1 LEQDQTLRRIQD
13 PEGAKQIEEFV
24 KKFSDL
30 KSSPFTMVVYSENSF
45 LVVLLFV
52 FTIFKVLEDISG
64 NCFVENPYIP
74 SNDKG
79 ATMKYFPRTSEQ
91 DKILGIYEEQ
101 STKGV
106 SGLSDQNPSDVL
118 LDLQSEV
125 FQFGTNCPDC
135 NVPCTTNMKLTSK

>member
-30 KSSPFTMVVYSENSF
+30 KSSAFTMVVNSKNSF

-52 FTIFKVLEDISG
+52 LTIFKVLEDISG

-101 STKGV
+101 STQGV

>member
-1 LEQDQTLRRIQD
+1 
-13 PEGAKQIEEFV
+13 
-24 KKFSDL
+24 
-30 KSSPFTMVVYSENSF
+30 
-45 LVVLLFV
+45 VVLLFV
-52 FTIFKVLEDISG
+52 LTIFKVLEDISG

-101 STKGV
+101 STQGV